1 MRKLK
6 KYNKQFLLLLFII
19 TLLLPFTL
27 NIYWLDVATFVLFYV
42 VLAQG
47 LNIVVGYA
55 GLLDLGYAAFFA
67 VGAYTTGILM
77 TTFHWSFWL
86 TLPVAFLFA
95 IIAGVI
101 VGTPTLRLR
110 SDYLA
115 IVTLG
120 FGEIVRILATNLE
133 ITGSASGIYGIPRPT
148 IGSYVLSTQKDFY
161 YLILVVA
168 ILSILIVYRLGN
180 SRIGRAWSYIR
191 EDEDAAEAMGINR
204 IRLKLLAYVSGSVI
218 GSLAGSIFAVKMT
231 AIAPLSFSF
240 LQSVMILLAVVL
252 GGLGSIRGVVI
263 GAALVIVLPEI
274 LRGVDD
280 WRHLIFGVSLV
291 VMMIFRPQGIWPAKY
306 ETDED
311 EDEDEDEDLEKDEA
325 DADAYAKKQS
335 MTV

>member
-1 MRKLK
+1 MKNTVRKYK
-6 KYNKQFLLLLFII
+6 KYKVQAILLLLII
-19 TLLLPFTL
+19 VLFLPFML

-47 LNIVVGYA
+47 LNIVVGYT

-67 VGAYTTGILM
+67 VGAYTTAILM

-86 TLPVAFLFA
+86 TLPVAFIFA

-120 FGEIVRILATNLE
+120 FGEIVRIMATNLE
-133 ITGSASGIYGIPRPT
+133 ITGAASGIYGIPRPA

-161 YLILVVA
+161 YLILAVA
-168 ILSILIVYRLGN
+168 IISIIIVYRLGH
-180 SRIGRAWSYIR
+180 SRIGRAWAYIR

-204 IRLKLLAYVSGSVI
+204 IRLKLLSYVSGSVI
-218 GSLAGSIFAVKMT
+218 ASFAGSIFAVKMT

-240 LQSVMILLAVVL
+240 QQSILILLAVVL

-263 GAALVIVLPEI
+263 GAVIVVVLPEF
-274 LRGVDD
+274 LRGIDE
-280 WRHLIFGVSLV
+280 WRYLIFGIALV
-291 VMMIFRPQGIWPAKY
+291 VMMIFRPQGIFPAKY
-306 ETDED
+306 ETEDDDEEEEPD
-311 EDEDEDEDLEKDEA
+311 DKTI
-325 DADAYAKKQS
+325 S
-335 MTV
+335 V

>member
-1 MRKLK
+1 MRKYK
-6 KYNKQFLLLLFII
+6 KQTLILLIIIMLILPHFLD
-19 TLLLPFTL
+19 
-27 NIYWLDVATFVLFYV
+27 IYWLDVLTLVLFYV

-47 LNIVVGYA
+47 LNVVVGYT

-67 VGAYTTGILM
+67 VGAYTTAILM

-86 TLPVAFLFA
+86 TLPVAFVFA
-95 IIAGVI
+95 VLAGVI

-148 IGSYVLSTQKDFY
+148 IGSYVISTQKDFY
-161 YLILVVA
+161 YLILIVA
-168 ILSILIVYRLGN
+168 IITIIIVYRLGH
-180 SRIGRAWSYIR
+180 SRIGRAWIYIR

-204 IRLKLLAYVSGSVI
+204 VRLKLLSYASGAVI
-218 GSLAGSIFAVKMT
+218 GSFAGSIFAVKMT

-252 GGLGSIRGVVI
+252 GGLGSIPGVVV
-263 GAALVIVLPEI
+263 GAVIVIVLPEM
-274 LRGVDD
+274 LRGVEE
-280 WRHLIFGVSLV
+280 WRHLIFGVALV
-291 VMMIFRPQGIWPAKY
+291 IMMIFRPQGIWPPKY
-306 ETDED
+306 DGDDDFDDPENPDSKKPNDE
-311 EDEDEDEDLEKDEA
+311 
-325 DADAYAKKQS
+325 KKTLS
-335 MTV
+335 V

>member
-1 MRKLK
+1 MRKYK
-6 KYNKQFLLLLFII
+6 KQTIILLIIALLI
-19 TLLLPFTL
+19 LPHIL
-27 NIYWLDVATFVLFYV
+27 DIYWLDVLTLVLFYV
-42 VLAQG
+42 VLVQG
-47 LNIVVGYA
+47 LNIVVGYT

-67 VGAYTTGILM
+67 VGAYTTAILM

-86 TLPVAFLFA
+86 TLPVAFVLA
-95 IIAGVI
+95 ALAGVI

-148 IGSYVLSTQKDFY
+148 IGSYVLSSQKDFY

-168 ILSILIVYRLGN
+168 ILSIIVVYRLGH
-180 SRIGRAWSYIR
+180 SRIGRAWIYIR

-204 IRLKLLAYVSGSVI
+204 VRLKLLSYASGAVI

-240 LQSVMILLAVVL
+240 LQSIMILLAVVL
-252 GGLGSIRGVVI
+252 GGLGSISGVVI
-263 GAALVIVLPEI
+263 GAVIVIVLPEM
-274 LRGVDD
+274 LRGVEE
-280 WRHLIFGVSLV
+280 WRHLIFGVALV
-291 VMMIFRPQGIWPAKY
+291 IMMIFRPQGIWPPKY
-306 ETDED
+306 DAD
-311 EDEDEDEDLEKDEA
+311 DEDLDDSEKIDPN
-325 DADAYAKKQS
+325 DKKQTMS
-335 MTV
+335 V

>member
-1 MRKLK
+1 MK
-6 KYNKQFLLLLFII
+6 KFMKNKKQSLSLLII
-19 TLLLPFTL
+19 VMLVLPFVL
-27 NIYWLDVATFVLFYV
+27 NIYWLDVLTFVLFYV

-47 LNIVVGYA
+47 LNIVVGYT

-67 VGAYTTGILM
+67 VGAYTTAILM

-95 IIAGVI
+95 VVAGVI
-101 VGTPTLRLR
+101 VGAPTLRLR

-120 FGEIVRILATNLE
+120 FGEIVRILAINLE

-168 ILSILIVYRLGN
+168 ILSIIIVYRLGN
-180 SRIGRAWSYIR
+180 SRIGRAWVYIR

-204 IRLKLLAYVSGSVI
+204 IRLKLLSYASGAVI
-218 GSLAGSIFAVKMT
+218 GSFAGSVFAVKMT

-240 LQSVMILLAVVL
+240 QQSVMILLAVVL
-252 GGLGSIRGVVI
+252 GGLGSIRGVVV

-280 WRHLIFGVSLV
+280 WRHLIFGVSLI
-291 VMMIFRPQGIWPAKY
+291 VMMVFRPQGIWPAKH
-306 ETDED
+306 EADDED
-311 EDEDEDEDLEKDEA
+311 DLEEDESKD
-325 DADAYAKKQS
+325 KKQS
-335 MTV
+335 VPV